1 MSAQPCDE
9 PTQNLHYSKQYVP
22 YPLVDNFLITHSKSD
37 GYSCPLVVWCV
48 ATRRRE
54 QCAKHWKNSTTEAGQ
69 KILSEMSDA
78 QQTVDHITALENFVL
93 GFRLGARIMLECM
106 DSGDGDTKE
115 MIEHG

>member
-1 MSAQPCDE
+1 MRKTLE
-9 PTQNLHYSKQYVP
+9 ELYYGNLRPSEQRITAGSE
-22 YPLVDNFLITHSKSD
+22 LQRAVDT
-37 GYSCPLVVWCV
+37 V
-48 ATRRRE
+48 TRREE
-54 QCAKHWKNSTTEAGQ
+54 QLELLLDEAGQ

-78 QQTVDHITALENFVL
+78 QQTVDHITALENFIL